1 MCVFPLHFEAHFFA
15 ADGEDEAPHFS
26 SKNYFLR
33 CATLARD
40 KTHIHSSNF
49 MCSYLACLNLS
60 FLPTSIFVC
69 LSLLEYVCISI
80 LSTFVYS
87 SACYTQMHGKMSSS
101 RSSCYSLY
109 ECWISFLLSLHNY
122 MYTKLF
128 AFIFLCLEI
137 RTHTTSLVS
146 FVRLSFFLCLLLCFP
161 VFDSFPHLYVGYT
174 IITVAFLGSIEWTL
188 IHTHTHKKRATSMC
202 VCTTHT
208 QLQMSKSMLLLL
220 FFPSFTR
227 YARTSYRWRQSVFML
242 LNRLKGRER
251 ERNRVLCV
259 YRK

>member
-1 MCVFPLHFEAHFFA
+1 MRF
-15 ADGEDEAPHFS
+15 FS
-26 SKNYFLR
+26 SFWGAFFCCWRWRWGTSFFKQKLLSPMCNIGTWQNPYTRFE
-33 CATLARD
+33 
-40 KTHIHSSNF
+40 IHVLILSMFEFEFFTYLNF
-49 MCSYLACLNLS
+49 RVSLS
-60 FLPTSIFVC
+60 PWVSVYIDFIHVCILVC
-69 LSLLEYVCISI
+69 LLYTNAWKNELQQFFLLFTVWV
-80 LSTFVYS
+80 LN
-87 SACYTQMHGKMSSS
+87 
-101 RSSCYSLY
+101 
-109 ECWISFLLSLHNY
+109 ISFLLSLHNY

-137 RTHTTSLVS
+137 RTHTTSLGS

-220 FFPSFTR
+220 FFSFLHSLRSYLVSMTTIR
-227 YARTSYRWRQSVFML
+227 IYAA
-242 LNRLKGRER
+242 E
-251 ERNRVLCV
+251 
-259 YRK
+259 